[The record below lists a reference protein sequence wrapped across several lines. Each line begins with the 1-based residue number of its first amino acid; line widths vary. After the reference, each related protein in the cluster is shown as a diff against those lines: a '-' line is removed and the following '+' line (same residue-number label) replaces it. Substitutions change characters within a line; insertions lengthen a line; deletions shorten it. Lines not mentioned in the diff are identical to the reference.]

1 MKLVQLIGYGGMVF
15 NDGLC
20 HCLMEIS
27 ILGCNILGFNMQEGS
42 FFTSLLLEDFVFE
55 ELFTCGSKVI
65 FLGVVIMENLD
76 EEV

>member
-1 MKLVQLIGYGGMVF
+1 
-15 NDGLC
+15 
-20 HCLMEIS
+20 
-27 ILGCNILGFNMQEGS
+27 MQEGS